1 MYLHEDKGLFRE
13 AIMSAATAL
22 EQPVPIVEKDYYV
35 TMILKLLAERAP
47 ECVFKGG
54 TSLSKCHHA
63 IDRFSEDIDITFSEN
78 LSQGQRKR
86 LKNEIILSISED
98 LGVPISDWE
107 DTRSRRD
114 YNRYTFSYIPLTGYP
129 AENLSAGV
137 MLETALG
144 SIAFPTEQK
153 QVDSLVY
160 QFLMKENA
168 EVVGEY
174 GLHPFIMT
182 VQTLDRTL
190 IDKVF
195 ALCDYYLE
203 GKIKRHSRHIYD
215 IYMLMPKVIMDE
227 AFFRLIEEVRAHRAE
242 MTICPSAQPGVNI
255 SSLLKEILDK
265 GIYRQDYDTITNYF
279 QKHPLPYDEAITA
292 IRQIIDCGI
301 FDSEE
306 QRTEHLL
313 SVADKIIEENREAYE
328 ALAKGD
334 AGE

>member
-1 MYLHEDKGLFRE
+1 MYLHEDKDLFRE
-13 AIMSAATAL
+13 AVMSAATAL
-22 EQPVPIVEKDYYV
+22 GQPVPIVEKDYYV
-35 TMILKLLAERAP
+35 TMILKLLSERAP
-47 ECVFKGG
+47 ACVFKGG

-86 LKNEIILSISED
+86 LKNEIILSISEE
-98 LGVPISDWE
+98 LGLPISDWE

-114 YNRYTFSYIPLTGYP
+114 YNRYTFSYTPLSSYP
-129 AENLSAGV
+129 TEALSAGV

-153 QVDSLVY
+153 TVDSLVY
-160 QFLMKENA
+160 QFLMRENA
-168 EVVGEY
+168 DVVEEY
-174 GLHPFIMT
+174 GLQPFTMT

-203 GKIKRHSRHIYD
+203 GQIKRHSRHIYD
-215 IYMLMPKVIMDE
+215 IYMLMPKVVMDD
-227 AFFRLIEEVRAHRAE
+227 AFATLVEEVRAHRAK
-242 MTICPSAQPGVNI
+242 MTICPSAQPGVSI
-255 SSLLKEILDK
+255 SCLLKEILDK
-265 GIYRQDYDTITNYF
+265 GVYRQDYDTITNYF
-279 QKHPLPYDEAITA
+279 QNHPLPYDKAIKA
-292 IRQIIDCGI
+292 IQQIIDFGI

-306 QRTEHLL
+306 KRTEHLL

-328 ALAKGD
+328 TLAKD
-334 AGE
+334 TQE

>member
-1 MYLHEDKGLFRE
+1 MYLHKDKDLFRE
-13 AIMSAATAL
+13 AVMSAATAL

-35 TMILKLLAERAP
+35 TMILKLLSERAP

-86 LKNEIILSISED
+86 LKNEIILSISKE
-98 LGVPISDWE
+98 LGLPISDWE
-107 DTRSRRD
+107 NARSRRD
-114 YNRYTFSYIPLTGYP
+114 YNRYTFSYPPLTGYP
-129 AENLSAGV
+129 TESLSAGV

-168 EVVGEY
+168 EVVEAY
-174 GLHPFIMT
+174 GLQPFTMT
-182 VQTLDRTL
+182 AQTLDRTL

-215 IYMLMPKVIMDE
+215 IYMLMPKVAIDE
-227 AFFRLIEEVRAHRAE
+227 AFSALIKEVRAHRAK
-242 MTICPSAQPGVNI
+242 MAICPSAQPGVNI
-255 SSLLKEILDK
+255 SSLLREILDK
-265 GIYRQDYDTITNYF
+265 DVYKQDYDTITNYF
-279 QKHPLPYDEAITA
+279 QNSPLPYDEAIKA

-301 FDSEE
+301 FDFAE
-306 QRTEHLL
+306 
-313 SVADKIIEENREAYE
+313 
-328 ALAKGD
+328 
-334 AGE
+334 

>member
-1 MYLHEDKGLFRE
+1 MMYLHKDKDLFRE
-13 AIMSAATAL
+13 AVMSTAMAL
-22 EQPVPIVEKDYYV
+22 GQPVPIVEKDYYV
-35 TMILKLLAERAP
+35 TMILKLLSERAP

-63 IDRFSEDIDITFSEN
+63 IDRFSEDINITFSEN

-86 LKNEIILSISED
+86 LKNEIILSISKE
-98 LGVPISDWE
+98 LGMPISDWE
-107 DTRSRRD
+107 EARSRRD
-114 YNRYTFSYIPLTGYP
+114 YNRYTFSYPPLTCYP
-129 AENLSAGV
+129 TESLSAGV

-168 EVVGEY
+168 EVVEAY
-174 GLHPFIMT
+174 GLQPFTMT

-215 IYMLMPKVIMDE
+215 TYMLMPKVTMDK
-227 AFFRLIEEVRAHRAE
+227 AFSVLIKEVRAHRAK

-255 SSLLKEILDK
+255 SSLLREILDK
-265 GIYRQDYDTITNYF
+265 DVYRQDYDTITNYF
-279 QKHPLPYDEAITA
+279 QNSPLPYDEAIKA
-292 IRQIIDCGI
+292 IQQIIDCGI
-301 FDSEE
+301 FDSAE
-306 QRTEHLL
+306 
-313 SVADKIIEENREAYE
+313 
-328 ALAKGD
+328 
-334 AGE
+334 